1 MIVSNQDVKEMI
13 ITTLNL
19 EDMDQSE
26 IEDDTPLFKEGLGLD
41 SVDAI
46 ELMVM
51 LDNKF
56 KIKLENAEAA
66 RDVFASVNSLTTFIN
81 QNAK

>member
-1 MIVSNQDVKEMI
+1 MVSTTEVKELVI
-13 ITTLNL
+13 NTLNL
-19 EDMDQSE
+19 EDINPDE
-26 IEDDTPLFKEGLGLD
+26 IQDDMPLFKEGLGLD

-56 KIKLENAEAA
+56 KIKLENAETAK
-66 RDVFASVNSLTTFIN
+66 DVFASINALTAFIN

>member
-1 MIVSNQDVKEMI
+1 MVSTNEVKEMI
-13 ITTLNL
+13 ISVLNL
-19 EDMDQSE
+19 EDISPSD
-26 IEDDTPLFKEGLGLD
+26 IADDSALFKDGLGLD

-56 KIKLENAEAA
+56 KIKLENADAA
-66 RDVFASVNSLTTFIN
+66 KSMFASVKTLTDFIN
-81 QNAK
+81 QHEK

>member
-1 MIVSNQDVKEMI
+1 MVSANEIKELI
-13 ITTLNL
+13 ISTLNL
-19 EDMDQSE
+19 EDISAND
-26 IEDDTPLFKEGLGLD
+26 IEDDAPLFRDGLGLD

-56 KIKLENAEAA
+56 KIKLENADAA
-66 RDVFASVNSLTTFIN
+66 KTVFTSVNSLTDFVN

>member
-1 MIVSNQDVKEMI
+1 MVSTAEVKELVI
-13 ITTLNL
+13 STLNL
-19 EDMDQSE
+19 EDMDPSE
-26 IEDDTPLFKEGLGLD
+26 IQDDMPLFKDGLGLD

-56 KIKLENAEAA
+56 KIKLENAELA
-66 RDVFASVNSLTTFIN
+66 REIFASVNALTSFIN

>member
-1 MIVSNQDVKEMI
+1 MVSTTEVKELVI
-13 ITTLNL
+13 STLNL
-19 EDMDQSE
+19 EDMNPDE
-26 IEDDTPLFKEGLGLD
+26 IQDDMPLFREGLGLD

-56 KIKLENAEAA
+56 KIKLENAEVAKEI
-66 RDVFASVNSLTTFIN
+66 FASINTLTSFIN